1 MPPPPGAVFLCL
13 QQKPPGVIAEGFPER
28 PGKREVALSGRGV
41 QGRLIQC

>member
-1 MPPPPGAVFLCL
+1 MPPPPGGGFFV
-13 QQKPPGVIAEGFPER
+13 PTTENPGVIAEGFPER